1 MGKLSYLKT
10 TGTRL
15 MHKALTKMGPVGSKL
30 SKHAPA
36 IFTGVGIVGMI
47 GGTIL
52 ACKAT
57 KDSVYILDW
66 YEVEKDECE
75 ECIAKEEDEALK
87 AEKQSYLKK
96 LGRET
101 TVEVVKSYIPAVAV
115 DVVSIGC
122 LVQGHR
128 IASKRLLTMTGIA
141 ANTAA
146 QFAAYRDRVRRSEN
160 GEELD
165 QLYLKGG
172 VTKEI
177 EVEKETK
184 KGNVKKV
191 VKEIT
196 VPNPDE
202 HPKYSFQLKF
212 GDGYFN
218 KNPEIMFYT
227 LQNLEKDLTR
237 RLRYSKKGIVLNDLY
252 EEMKIKDENGAIR
265 FDQEGMIVGW
275 IDDGTDKEISFGID
289 YDFVLKE
296 IAPWNWNGDDYL
308 WIEPNVDG
316 VILDRV

>member
-1 MGKLSYLKT
+1 MGKLAYLRT
-10 TGTRL
+10 TGLRL
-15 MHKALTKMGPVGSKL
+15 THKALAKMGPMGTKL

-47 GGTIL
+47 GGTVL

-57 KDSVYILDW
+57 KDAVYILDW
-66 YEVEKDECE
+66 YETDKNEAEESMEIASEEEKKD
-75 ECIAKEEDEALK
+75 ISDSLKQQGKEVTK
-87 AEKQSYLKK
+87 A
-96 LGRET
+96 
-101 TVEVVKSYIPAVAV
+101 VVKSYIPAVAV

-146 QFAAYRDRVRRSEN
+146 QFAAYRNRVRQSEN

-172 VTKEI
+172 V
-177 EVEKETK
+177 EKTVTEEKTTK

-191 VKEIT
+191 EKKVT

-202 HPKYSFQLKF
+202 HGKYAFQLKL

-218 KNPEIMFYT
+218 KNPEIMFYS
-227 LQNLEKDLTR
+227 LQNLERDLTR
-237 RLRYSKKGIVLNDLY
+237 RLRHSKKGIVLNDIY
-252 EEMKIKDENGAIR
+252 EEMKIRDKDGAIR

-275 IDDGTDKEISFGID
+275 VDDGTDKEISFGID

-316 VILDRV
+316 VIIDKI